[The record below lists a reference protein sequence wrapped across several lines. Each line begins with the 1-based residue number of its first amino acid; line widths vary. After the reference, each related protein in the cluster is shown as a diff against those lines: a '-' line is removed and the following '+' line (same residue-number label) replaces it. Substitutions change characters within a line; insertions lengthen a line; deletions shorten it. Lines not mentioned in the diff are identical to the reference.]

1 MLDKIKIYFTAR
13 IAKCDRVELEQS
25 LIRLGIGLAILVYL
39 LYRHLTN
46 ATPSHDDII
55 AFSIVRAFLLLSL
68 ILIGSI
74 LFSSKPSLVR
84 RLAGAWVDL
93 GGTTLFMAFTG
104 EVGVLLV
111 GAYFWI
117 IFGNGFRFGRK
128 YLLHAQLLSMVGFAV
143 TVYVNPYW
151 GEHEAISYGVM
162 LMLLVL
168 PVYVSALIGR
178 IEAAKQRA
186 DEANAAKTRFV
197 ANMSHEIRTPLN
209 GIVGITT
216 LFRTTPLNHEQQEL
230 IDTLDSS
237 SRLLMSLLNN
247 VLDFAKI
254 EEGKLA
260 IELTNFSAGVLLQD
274 TARIFRPLAEAKGVH
289 LDTHITPEIGPLLG
303 DPHRLQQVLA
313 NLVGNAVKFTDRGSI
328 ILSLALLRSSEHD
341 CHVRFEVV
349 DTGVGIPA
357 SAQGRIFESF
367 TQADISTT
375 RRFGGSGLGLT
386 IARHLVE
393 AMGGQLSFESSEH
406 LGSRFWFDLTL
417 EKAARIQPDKAAV
430 IPLEE
435 ATDADSGYALNIL
448 VCEDDATNQKIMMR
462 LLELAGHNVTLSA
475 NGEEML
481 DQLEQ
486 GSFDLVITDL
496 NMVGMSGTDSL
507 KLYRF
512 MRPDDTDT
520 RFILFSADATMN
532 ARQAA
537 REAGFD
543 AFLSKPVDAPTLF
556 GTIAKLLGLP
566 ATVSENWLNTAL
578 STPGPGPGPNS
589 QKAGV
594 VLDDTTLRELENLG
608 AIDTLFVDRLLRNYL
623 QDSEALLAK
632 IEHAIERKHY
642 GSVRE
647 YCHALKGN
655 SLSIGA
661 FAVCSRA
668 EAIDRA
674 NLGELRFRGAS
685 MVRSLLNDYEATCAA
700 IDDYLIRRQAAS
712 H

>member
-1 MLDKIKIYFTAR
+1 MKTWLVDHV
-13 IAKCDRVELEQS
+13 AKCDRVELEQS
-25 LIRLGIGLAILVYL
+25 FIRLGIGLIILV
-39 LYRHLTN
+39 
-46 ATPSHDDII
+46 
-55 AFSIVRAFLLLSL
+55 FLLGRRFLYTTLSSNDIDAFAITSL
-68 ILIGSI
+68 YVFSAIALTSIILLGRNRSV
-74 LFSSKPSLVR
+74 VR
-84 RLAGAWVDL
+84 RLAGAWVDT
-93 GGTTLFMAFTG
+93 GVITLFMMFTG
-104 EVGVLLV
+104 EIGIILV
-111 GAYFWI
+111 GGYLWV
-117 IFGNGFRFGRK
+117 IFGNGFRFGKK
-128 YLLHAQLLSMVGFAV
+128 YLFHAQLLSIAGFVIATQV
-143 TVYVNPYW
+143 SPYW
-151 GEHEAISYGVM
+151 EVHETIIYSVL
-162 LMLLVL
+162 LMLLAL

-178 IEAAKQRA
+178 IETAKQRA

-260 IELTNFSAGVLLQD
+260 IELTNFSADVLLQD
-274 TARIFRPLAEAKGVH
+274 TARIFRPLAESKGVH
-289 LDTHITPEIGPLLG
+289 LDTNITSEIGPLRG

-313 NLVGNAVKFTDRGSI
+313 NLLGNAVKFTERGSI
-328 ILSLALLRSSEHD
+328 ILSLSLLQRNEHD

-349 DTGVGIPA
+349 DTGLGIPA

-393 AMGGQLSFESSEH
+393 AMGGHLLFESSEN

-417 EKAARIQPDKAAV
+417 GKAARIQPNKATV
-430 IPLEE
+430 VPLEE
-435 ATDADSGYALNIL
+435 AKDVDFGYALNIL
-448 VCEDDATNQKIMMR
+448 VCEDDATNQKILMR
-462 LLELAGHNVTLSA
+462 LLELAGHHVTLSA

-481 DQLEQ
+481 DQLEH
-486 GSFDLVITDL
+486 GSFDLVIADL
-496 NMVGMSGTDSL
+496 NMAGMSGTDAL

-512 MRPDDTDT
+512 IRPDDTGT
-520 RFILFSADATMN
+520 RFILFTADATMN

-537 REAGFD
+537 KEAGFD

-556 GTIAKLLGLP
+556 GTVAKLLDLP
-566 ATVSENWLNTAL
+566 ATISENWLNTAM
-578 STPGPGPGPNS
+578 SMPGSSPVPNT

-594 VLDDTTLRELENLG
+594 VLDDTTLRDLENLG
-608 AIDTLFVDRLLRNYL
+608 ASDTLFVDRLLRNYML
-623 QDSEALLAK
+623 DSEALLVR
-632 IEHAIERKHY
+632 IEQAIENRHY

-661 FAVCSRA
+661 FAV
-668 EAIDRA
+668 
-674 NLGELRFRGAS
+674 
-685 MVRSLLNDYEATCAA
+685 
-700 IDDYLIRRQAAS
+700 
-712 H
+712 